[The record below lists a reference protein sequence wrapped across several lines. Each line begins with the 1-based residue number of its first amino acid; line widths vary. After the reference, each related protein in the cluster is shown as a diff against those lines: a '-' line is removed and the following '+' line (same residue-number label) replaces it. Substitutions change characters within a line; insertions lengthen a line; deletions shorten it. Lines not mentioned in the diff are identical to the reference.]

1 MSEPVKQVRPE
12 SENKNWAIF
21 PYQNEF
27 AVCHL
32 GTVKVAGREL
42 FQSAWVIDHICPTMD
57 QAVTCQTNE
66 IKKAKVRNAQVI
78 ADMVACGVRRK

>member
-1 MSEPVKQVRPE
+1 MSNTVQRVPTE

-21 PYQNEF
+21 EYRDEF

-32 GTVKVAGREL
+32 GTIKVAGQDL
-42 FQSAWVIDHICPTMD
+42 FQTGWVIDHICPTLD

-66 IKKAKVRNAQVI
+66 IKKAKVRNAQI
-78 ADMVACGVRRK
+78 MADMAARARRK